1 MTRTIKSSRPM
12 NYDGL
17 VAAIKDIHGRMLGRA
32 AASVNQG
39 LVLRNWFIG
48 AYLVEFEQNGEDRAK
63 YGEVL
68 VNSLALD
75 LGRSGLTGM
84 SARNLRSFR
93 QFYVNYPQIWQT
105 LSAEFRNWLPEEIWQ
120 TLSAKSKGR
129 MAPIGQTASV
139 QSVKTLP
146 RPTLHELLQLSW
158 SHLLELC
165 RIEDVLKQ
173 TFYERECLK
182 GRWSVRQ
189 LKRQID
195 SLLFERTGLSTDKSA
210 VVERAHGQET
220 VILEPEDVLR
230 DPYVLEFAGLA
241 ECPTYTEH
249 ELESALLDH
258 LQSFL
263 LELGTGFCFEARQKR
278 ITVGTEHDRVDLVFY
293 HRKLRCHVLID
304 LKIRAFRHGDAGQMN
319 YYLNY
324 YRANEMQSGDNPPVG
339 LLLCSDKDE
348 TRVEYATAGMDNYL
362 FVSRYLLELP
372 KPEEIQA
379 FLQAD
384 RERIEQA
391 IAKDTP

>member
-146 RPTLHELLQLSW
+146 PQVKMP
-158 SHLLELC
+158 C
-165 RIEDVLKQ
+165 
-173 TFYERECLK
+173 
-182 GRWSVRQ
+182 
-189 LKRQID
+189 
-195 SLLFERTGLSTDKSA
+195 
-210 VVERAHGQET
+210 
-220 VILEPEDVLR
+220 
-230 DPYVLEFAGLA
+230 
-241 ECPTYTEH
+241 
-249 ELESALLDH
+249 
-258 LQSFL
+258 
-263 LELGTGFCFEARQKR
+263 
-278 ITVGTEHDRVDLVFY
+278 
-293 HRKLRCHVLID
+293 
-304 LKIRAFRHGDAGQMN
+304 
-319 YYLNY
+319 
-324 YRANEMQSGDNPPVG
+324 ANRS
-339 LLLCSDKDE
+339 
-348 TRVEYATAGMDNYL
+348 
-362 FVSRYLLELP
+362 
-372 KPEEIQA
+372 
-379 FLQAD
+379 
-384 RERIEQA
+384 
-391 IAKDTP
+391 